1 MQNNGWQITTK
12 TTTFI
17 YYEGLE
23 TIRAEE
29 VILMDELKIKIET
42 EEYIYEEWIIHHNLY
57 KGDNKEK
64 NTGE

>member
-1 MQNNGWQITTK
+1 L

-29 VILMDELKIKIET
+29 VIRMDELKIRIET
-42 EEYIYEEWIIHHNLY
+42 EECIYEEWIIDRKVY
-57 KGDNKEK
+57 KGD
-64 NTGE
+64 